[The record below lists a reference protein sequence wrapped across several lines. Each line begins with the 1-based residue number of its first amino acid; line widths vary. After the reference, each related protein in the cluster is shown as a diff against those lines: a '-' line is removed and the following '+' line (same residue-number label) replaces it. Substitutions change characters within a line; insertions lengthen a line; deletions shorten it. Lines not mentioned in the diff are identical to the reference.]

1 MPRPPLIFS
10 QSDYSIWIVTIN
22 HILNGKQCRSRSV
35 GFFRSQLIWIY
46 TVCKTGYIR
55 VQQDKGFNLWV
66 YVKGLILDLFW
77 SFWEQIWESYLWDHL
92 FAIFF
97 LLKFCQQ
104 KQHSVQSTK
113 TTGLTRNTKTSSISS
128 LWGIQCIKKSSW
140 AYQIHLSLLPF
151 DNNFI
156 SRFNVQI
163 GITCKGEILAVSR
176 GMQDFLTAMPKS
188 YCTGI
193 QMSINP
199 CHAE

>member
-1 MPRPPLIFS
+1 MVYDL
-10 QSDYSIWIVTIN
+10 V
-22 HILNGKQCRSRSV
+22 
-35 GFFRSQLIWIY
+35 
-46 TVCKTGYIR
+46 
-55 VQQDKGFNLWV
+55 NLWV
-66 YVKGLILDLFW
+66 YVKGLILDLF
-77 SFWEQIWESYLWDHL
+77 F
-92 FAIFF
+92 IFLGTNLRVISLGSSVCNF
-97 LLKFCQQ
+97 LLLNFCQQ
-104 KQHSVQSTK
+104 KQLSVQSSN